1 MPNRKT
7 VENWGFNSL
16 GLECDEYGKVNLI
29 YCKACQK
36 YSSSNNEVALP
47 SNLIKAQV
55 DKFITG
61 THVIK
66 KEQFFWFKEKS
77 FSSEQWMV

>member
-7 VENWGFNSL
+7 VENWDFNSL

-29 YCKACQK
+29 YCKACRK

-61 THVIK
+61 TNVIK
-66 KEQFFWFKEKS
+66 KEQFF
-77 FSSEQWMV
+77 